1 MGQKDKTTPIIKVLS
16 IIINIEMEITKII
29 INKRMLITKKINTPH
44 EIITSIIKL
53 IANKYETKTIVNNIT

>member
-1 MGQKDKTTPIIKVLS
+1 MGQKDKTTPIIKDLS
-16 IIINIEMEITKII
+16 IIISIEMEITKII